1 MNKLSRHVAGIKGA
15 YHSLLGKKL
24 SGQVGEKAGELVGSF
39 KKGGKVK
46 KTGLARVHAGEV
58 VLSKAAVA
66 TLRKHLK

>member
-46 KTGLARVHAGEV
+46 RTGLARVHAGEV
-58 VLSKAAVA
+58 VLSKKQASS
-66 TLRKHLK
+66 LKKLLK